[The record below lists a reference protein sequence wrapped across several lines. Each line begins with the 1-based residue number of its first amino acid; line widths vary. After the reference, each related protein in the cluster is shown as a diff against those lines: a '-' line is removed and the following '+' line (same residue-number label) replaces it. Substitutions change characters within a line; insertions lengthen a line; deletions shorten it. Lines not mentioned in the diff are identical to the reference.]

1 MWCPRAADV
10 GSVPRNGQVIAVW
23 VKSKYSSQYS
33 SRALRLDCVVM
44 PRHCCS
50 RLARS
55 NSRTRESSRHGDSDW
70 TTSGVDRCYS
80 GNVGRLLDPG
90 EP

>member
-1 MWCPRAADV
+1 M
-10 GSVPRNGQVIAVW
+10 GSRGKVSGLNDLH
-23 VKSKYSSQYS
+23 
-33 SRALRLDCVVM
+33 SRCVVNNKAIIE
-44 PRHCCS
+44 RCQ
-50 RLARS
+50 LAKRE
-55 NSRTRESSRHGDSDW
+55 RESSRHGDSDW

>member
-1 MWCPRAADV
+1 MWECGVRSKKRVSHRVRVLEKGWEVGLCCHMLSCHVIFAAV
-10 GSVPRNGQVIAVW
+10 F
-23 VKSKYSSQYS
+23 
-33 SRALRLDCVVM
+33 
-44 PRHCCS
+44 
-50 RLARS
+50 ARS

-80 GNVGRLLDPG
+80 GNVGHLLDPG